1 MKGSAVRIRA
11 SASFFEPE
19 PAWAAHWAGAFAAGS
34 RLRHM
39 GLLQRWRD
47 RRATHRQ
54 HLLEHELRREQAHSG
69 IAPSATGA
77 AGPLLGG
84 RVGEVES
91 VGSDH
96 PLAARD
102 EEVDESR

>member
-1 MKGSAVRIRA
+1 
-11 SASFFEPE
+11 
-19 PAWAAHWAGAFAAGS
+19 
-34 RLRHM
+34 M